1 MAIQGDR
8 FNKGL
13 QHHPTTRSA
22 EAIMEEILITNFNT
36 DQILAAIASQIENED
51 ALNNLDSPARV
62 SKQLQNA
69 LAAALDCD
77 DDDTN
82 VYATFQSLIMQKEER
97 ERNQPAVTTATTT
110 RTSAHGG
117 GAYTY
122 VPHFRFKTS
131 KLNAIHRGEEDTSNH
146 SILNILDVNR
156 AKTDL
161 GLGKIII
168 AVQRVEDGNVS
179 ELTHSKHCAIDDD
192 DDDDDDIS
200 LLDINAFHKM
210 KNDDRK
216 AWEQKWGNLE
226 FARISQQIMQ
236 AVLSLDLQIGVGEAQ
251 KVASKAISIAIGWSN
266 RNSSGRN
273 SVNVMKKIFG
283 DLSVNCDF
291 VFKERYQ
298 RTTIV
303 QCTLRNH
310 TWGDNSFGIC
320 MILHSSSV

>member
-22 EAIMEEILITNFNT
+22 EAIMEEILNTNFDT
-36 DQILAAIASQIENED
+36 DQILAAIAYQIENED
-51 ALNNLDSPARV
+51 ALNNLDLPARV

-69 LAAALDCD
+69 LAAAALDC

-82 VYATFQSLIMQKEER
+82 VYATFQSLIMQQGER
-97 ERNQPAVTTATTT
+97 ERNQPAVTTTTTT
-110 RTSAHGG
+110 R
-117 GAYTY
+117 GAY

-179 ELTHSKHCAIDDD
+179 ELTHSKHCAIDDE

-200 LLDINAFHKM
+200 LLHINAFHKM

-266 RNSSGRN
+266 RNSLGHN
-273 SVNVMKKIFG
+273 SINVMKKLFG
-283 DLSVNCDF
+283 DLSANCDF

-310 TWGDNSFGIC
+310 TWGNNSFGIC